1 MMFFMTSHRFRVS
14 VQPQYLPEQSDT
26 AQGVYAYAYTVTV
39 VNEGDQPAQL
49 IARRW
54 LITDGAGH
62 REEVRGLGVV
72 GKQPLLRP
80 GEGFEYSSWTRLAT
94 PHGRMEG
101 TFFCMS
107 EDAHWFEAPI
117 AAFELGQ
124 AHALH

>member
-1 MMFFMTSHRFRVS
+1 MMFCMSSHRFRVH
-14 VQPQYLPEQSDT
+14 VQPQFLPEQSD
-26 AQGVYAYAYTVTV
+26 AHQGMYAFSYTVTV
-39 VNEGDQPAQL
+39 VNEGDKPAQL

-54 LITDGAGH
+54 LITDAAGH

-72 GKQPLLRP
+72 GKQPLLKP
-80 GEGFEYSSWTRLAT
+80 GEGFEYTSWTRLAT

-101 TFFCMS
+101 SFFCIS

-117 AAFELGQ
+117 GAFELSQ

>member
-1 MMFFMTSHRFRVS
+1 MPRYKFQVEVH
-14 VQPQYLPEQSDT
+14 PQYLPEQSDT

>member
-72 GKQPLLRP
+72 GKQRLLRP
-80 GEGFEYSSWTRLAT
+80 GEGFEYASWTRLAT

>member
-39 VNEGDQPAQL
+39 INEGDQPAQL

-80 GEGFEYSSWTRLAT
+80 GEGFEYASWTRLAT

>member
-1 MMFFMTSHRFRVS
+1 MMFFMSSHRFRVR
-14 VQPQYLPEQSDT
+14 VQPQFLPEQSDT
-26 AQGVYAYAYTVTV
+26 HQGVYAFSYTVTV
-39 VNEGDQPAQL
+39 VNEGEQSAQL

-54 LITDGAGH
+54 LITDAAGH

-72 GKQPLLRP
+72 GKQPLLKP
-80 GEGFEYSSWTRLAT
+80 GEGFEYTSWTRLAT

-101 TFFCMS
+101 TFFCIS

-117 AAFELGQ
+117 DAFELSQ

>member
-1 MMFFMTSHRFRVS
+1 MFFMTSHRFRVS